1 MAVPAGKGGPGLPR
15 PPFDDPVRSGK
26 TLVEWAEPLL
36 SGNEL
41 ARSKEAAEEFAL
53 FSGPALQEELDR
65 IRNDEGDTIL
75 GRLIPYWEGWY
86 LSSRDPLPV
95 HSNPFYLFASD
106 ALPGGACPF
115 RLAARLALSAAAFC
129 TEIDRGTLEPDTF
142 RGAPLC
148 MKEYERLFRTSR
160 IALPGTDRQ
169 VTGAKTG
176 PAGRCALVLSG
187 GVPFLL
193 ELYSEEGGL
202 RDVEETAGHLREIA
216 SFSPGESPPVG
227 LITTL
232 HRDEAA
238 RGRRLLLEGGE
249 ENERL
254 LSLAE
259 GSLFVLRL
267 DSPCGSSPGERARHF
282 LFDGGGNGWY
292 EKSFQLI
299 VTADGQAGINFE
311 HSSRDGT
318 HVGRLVKEIL
328 SRAPSVTGRVSGLP
342 APVRL
347 DFALSR
353 ECRDFLDGIPEKNRA
368 LSDSRIQAVFRF
380 DAFGT
385 GVVKERNISP
395 DAFVQI
401 AMLMAAEGLWGERRS
416 VYESVQ
422 FRRFAGG
429 RTEGTRPLTPE
440 AAVFIDGFRSG
451 RESSGALRRM
461 LFEAQRSHR
470 ERIRECLEGRG
481 VEGHLQLLRGL
492 WKERGGALGMKEE
505 PALFRSS
512 AWEKL
517 TSCPVSSSTTPGEGF
532 ALAGYG
538 PVQPGGLGVRYLSR
552 KDHFIV
558 HVSSWT
564 QDGLL
569 AAEYASFLEK
579 ALSDM
584 GRLLAGKENP

>member
-1 MAVPAGKGGPGLPR
+1 MAVPAWKVGPELPR

-26 TLVEWAEPLL
+26 KLVEWAEPLL
-36 SGNEL
+36 SESES

-53 FSGPALQEELDR
+53 FSGPLLQGELDR
-65 IRNDEGDTIL
+65 IRNNEGDHIL
-75 GRLIPYWEGWY
+75 SRLVPYWEGWY

-95 HSNPFYLFASD
+95 HSNPFYLFSSD
-106 ALPGGACPF
+106 ALPGGSCPF
-115 RLAARLALSAAAFC
+115 WSAARLALSAAAFC
-129 TEIDRGTLEPDTF
+129 TEIDRGILEPDTF

-160 IALPGTDRQ
+160 RALPGTDRQ
-169 VTGAKTG
+169 VTGTKNG

-193 ELYSEEGGL
+193 ELYSQEGGL
-202 RDVEETAGHLREIA
+202 RDVEETAGYLREIA
-216 SFSPGESPPVG
+216 SFPPAKTPPVG

-238 RGRRLLLEGGE
+238 RGRRLLLEGGKD
-249 ENERL
+249 NERL
-254 LSLAE
+254 LTLAE
-259 GSLFVLRL
+259 EALFVLRL
-267 DSPCGSSPGERARHF
+267 DGPCGPTPLERARHF
-282 LFDGGGNGWY
+282 LFDGGQNGWY

-311 HSSRDGT
+311 HASRDGT
-318 HVGRLVKEIL
+318 HMGRLVKEIL
-328 SRAPSVTGRVSGLP
+328 SRAPSVTGRASGLP
-342 APVRL
+342 APARL
-347 DFALSR
+347 DFALSD
-353 ECRDFLDGIPEKNRA
+353 ECRDFLDGIPEKARA
-368 LSDSRIQAVFRF
+368 LSNSRVQAVFRF

-385 GVVKERNISP
+385 DAVKEGNVSP

-401 AMLMAAEGLWGERRS
+401 AMLMAAEELWGERRS

-422 FRRFAGG
+422 LRRFAGG
-429 RTEGTRPLTPE
+429 RTEGTRPLTRE
-440 AAVFIDGFRSG
+440 AADFIDGFRSG

-461 LFEAQRSHR
+461 LFEAQRAHR

-481 VEGHLQLLRGL
+481 VEGHLHLLRGL
-492 WKERGGALGMKEE
+492 WKERGWELGLKEE
-505 PALFRSS
+505 PALFRSP

-552 KDHFIV
+552 RDHFIF
-558 HVSSWT
+558 HVSSWKR
-564 QDGLL
+564 DGSL
-569 AAEYASFLEK
+569 APEYAARLRDALE
-579 ALSDM
+579 SM
-584 GRLLAGKENP
+584 GGILRDRK

>member
-26 TLVEWAEPLL
+26 RLIEWAEPLL
-36 SGNEL
+36 AGSEP

-53 FSGPALQEELDR
+53 FSGPLLQRELDR
-65 IRNDEGDTIL
+65 IRNDEGDHIL
-75 GRLIPYWEGWY
+75 GRLVPYWEGWY

-106 ALPGGACPF
+106 TLPGESCPF

-160 IALPGTDRQ
+160 RALPGTDRQ
-169 VTGAKTG
+169 ATGTKSG
-176 PAGRCALVLSG
+176 PSGRSALVLSG

-193 ELYSEEGGL
+193 ELYSEADGL
-202 RDVEETAGHLREIA
+202 RDVEETARLLREMA
-216 SFSPGESPPVG
+216 SFPPGGTPPVG

-238 RGRRLLLEGGE
+238 RGRQLLLEGGKD
-249 ENERL
+249 NERL

-259 GSLFVLRL
+259 ESLFVLRL
-267 DSPCGSSPGERARHF
+267 DGPCGSTPVERARHF

-311 HSSRDGT
+311 HASRDGT

-328 SRAPSVTGRVSGLP
+328 SRAPSVTGRASGLP

-347 DFALSR
+347 DFALSG
-353 ECRDFLDGIPEKNRA
+353 EFRDFLDGIPEKARA
-368 LSDSRIQAVFRF
+368 LSDSRVQAVFRF
-380 DAFGT
+380 DSFGT
-385 GVVKERNISP
+385 DAVKEGNVSP

-401 AMLMAAEGLWGERRS
+401 AMLMAAEELWGERGS

-422 FRRFAGG
+422 LRRFAGG
-429 RTEGTRPLTPE
+429 RTEGTRPLTRE
-440 AAVFIDGFRSG
+440 AAAFLDGFRSG

-461 LFEAQRSHR
+461 LFEAQRAHR

-481 VEGHLQLLRGL
+481 VEGHLHLLRGL
-492 WKERGGALGMKEE
+492 WRERGGELGLKKE
-505 PALFRSS
+505 PALFRSP
-512 AWEKL
+512 AWERL
-517 TSCPVSSSTTPGEGF
+517 TSCRISSSTTPGEGF

-552 KDHFIV
+552 GDHYIF
-558 HVSSWT
+558 HVSSWKR
-564 QDGLL
+564 DGSL
-569 AAEYASFLEK
+569 APEYASRLRNALE
-579 ALSDM
+579 AM
-584 GRLLAGKENP
+584 GDVLQDREQE